1 MINLKKITCRRGALP
16 LRGEEG
22 SSLVETALTFP
33 VLILMLLG
41 AVQLGEVAFAAIETA
56 NAARAG
62 AQYAGMNG
70 GGYNDGAGITAA
82 AQADARD
89 TTSLTATPS
98 TSCAC
103 SDGLGTCTATGASG
117 GSPGVYACSSGKPII
132 KVSVATTATYSALIK
147 IPGMGST
154 YTLHGWAQQQVL
166 K

>member
-1 MINLKKITCRRGALP
+1 MINLKRFTRHRGELP
-16 LRGEEG
+16 LRSEEG
-22 SSLVETALTFP
+22 SALVETALTFP
-33 VLILMLLG
+33 LLIVMLLG

-70 GGYNDGAGITAA
+70 GGYNDNAGITAA

-89 TTSLTATPS
+89 TTSLTATTS

-103 SDGLGTCTATGASG
+103 SDSLGTCTATGASG
-117 GSPGVYACSSGKPII
+117 GSPGVYACTSGKPIV
-132 KVSVATTATYSALIK
+132 KVSVATTATYSALIG
-147 IPGMGST
+147 IPGMSGA

>member
-1 MINLKKITCRRGALP
+1 MINLKKIQRWRGGLSV
-16 LRGEEG
+16 RGEEG
-22 SSLVETALTFP
+22 SALVETALTFP

-89 TTSLTATPS
+89 TTSITATS
-98 TSCAC
+98 SASCVC
-103 SDGLGTCTATGASG
+103 SDASACTVTGASSG
-117 GSPGVYACSSGKPII
+117 YPGVYACSSGKPIVT
-132 KVSVATTATYSALIK
+132 VSVATTATYSALVG
-147 IPGMGST
+147 IPGMSGT

>member
-1 MINLKKITCRRGALP
+1 MINFNKLGLRVIRLRRS
-16 LRGEEG
+16 EDG
-22 SSLVETALTFP
+22 SALVETALTFP

-70 GGYNDGAGITAA
+70 GGYNDGAGITLA

-89 TTSLTATPS
+89 TTGLTATPS
-98 TSCAC
+98 SSCSC
-103 SDGLGTCTATGASG
+103 SDPLGACTNTAATGL
-117 GSPGVYACSSGKPII
+117 VYSCTSGKPIVT
-132 KVSVATTATYSALIK
+132 VSVATTATYSSLIK
-147 IPGMGST
+147 IPGMSSS

-166 K
+166 N